1 MTVTRRAAA
10 LLGLALAGAALAGCG
25 SNNVAIKTAGTNAPV
40 LSPPPAVRP
49 PASQDYTTLTAILA
63 PLKGVATCNNSGPG
77 AAVCSLLTTTTN
89 FSQIA
94 DIRPFQVK
102 VFTTTAATQAYVTL
116 VEETNE
122 TRASTGTAIRNTLTG
137 PHWVVTPQTTTAGLL
152 TEVQAYLGGTL
163 VP

>member
-40 LSPPPAVRP
+40 LSP
-49 PASQDYTTLTAILA
+49 SQDYTTLTAILA